1 MSLDL
6 DSFVSIPLPTPLIT
20 ALLVRSPN
28 GVSSLI
34 ETVVSDFLERT
45 KEDFSAIS
53 TTTGVFWEA
62 LFLPNG
68 TQIRTKYF
76 GEFKVASIDDE
87 FIVWNGDRYPS
98 FAQLAN
104 KMRGDTMNNA
114 WKELQIKRPSDKA
127 WVPAQSL
134 RR

>member
-6 DSFVSIPLPTPLIT
+6 DSFVAIPLPTSLVT

-28 GVSSLI
+28 GVSALI
-34 ETVVSDFLERT
+34 ETIISDFLERT
-45 KEDFSAIS
+45 QEDFSATS
-53 TTTGVFWEA
+53 TTIGVFWEA
-62 LFLPNG
+62 LFLPSG

-76 GEFKVASIDDE
+76 GEYKVASIE
-87 FIVWNGDRYPS
+87 GESIVWNGDRYRS
-98 FAQLAN
+98 FAQLVN

-114 WKELQIKRPSDKA
+114 WKELQIKRPSDKT
-127 WVPAQSL
+127 WIPAQSL